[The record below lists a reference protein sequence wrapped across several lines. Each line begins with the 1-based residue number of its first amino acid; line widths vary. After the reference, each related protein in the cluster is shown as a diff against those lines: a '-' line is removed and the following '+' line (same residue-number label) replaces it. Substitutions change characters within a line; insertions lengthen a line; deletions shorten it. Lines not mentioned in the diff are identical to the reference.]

1 MSDSYRNVPPLP
13 RVHGR
18 SLPNHDQPDH
28 WDPYLAPHPRNSM
41 AASSSSV
48 RSELVDRER
57 DINRSAS
64 PDGQVHLS
72 GSGVERDSV
81 PRKRHKG
88 DDDDSEYRVADERR
102 HQLFNSANRPQ
113 DMHPDTLPN
122 QGSPARRLN
131 EDVKPRPSKHMNEE
145 DRLASSDL
153 SDCEEVW
160 IAELSD
166 YILET
171 QKRFK
176 QVEQWF
182 NESTR
187 VS

>member
-1 MSDSYRNVPPLP
+1 
-13 RVHGR
+13 
-18 SLPNHDQPDH
+18 
-28 WDPYLAPHPRNSM
+28 
-41 AASSSSV
+41 
-48 RSELVDRER
+48 
-57 DINRSAS
+57 
-64 PDGQVHLS
+64 
-72 GSGVERDSV
+72 
-81 PRKRHKG
+81 
-88 DDDDSEYRVADERR
+88 
-102 HQLFNSANRPQ
+102 
-113 DMHPDTLPN
+113 MHPDTLPN

-171 QKRFK
+171 QKRCK